1 MQMPYSTAERVGSA
15 ALVAVG
21 VPTVTG
27 RRRSDAESQGFESL
41 RYLECLGLF
50 SNPTSEI
57 LLYPEKQAFT
67 RCN

>member
-21 VPTVTG
+21 VPTVTNRG
-27 RRRSDAESQGFESL
+27 RSDAESHGFESL
-41 RYLECLGLF
+41 SYLECLGLF
-50 SNPTSEI
+50 SNPTLEI
-57 LLYPEKQAFT
+57 LLHPEKQAFT